1 MLLGAYLKLTEPAG
15 SFMGKMAC
23 CIFHQA
29 PPLNFRKIPAVTTYS
44 DRTETNSSRP
54 TEALYTE
61 FFKRESPPKLS
72 KREKLQE

>member
-54 TEALYTE
+54 TEALYTDL
-61 FFKRESPPKLS
+61 FFMGDTAKTE
-72 KREKLQE
+72 